1 MKIVDGWVD
10 VAIRKPNL
18 DNTFG
23 PLIDKPWFIVVHGTA
38 ETGRPTAVHIAE
50 VMQRKTDDF
59 GHVIPVE
66 DRKSV
71 HFIIDKD
78 GTLVQQLPITSSAW
92 GNGGPPPGQPPSDPW
107 LPPGNPNNYTI
118 SIEHVKW
125 TADNSEELTPQQK
138 KTSFALIDELCKV
151 TGISRRTSKT
161 DPEQVIR
168 HGGIIGHFNISPGDR
183 KNCPGTFPWVELRNF
198 LTEEEDEVVH
208 LDLELNKA
216 RVLTAPTIVGG
227 KGWLCLSAD
236 FGTATVRVAL
246 KHRGGHWE
254 IKDAVEVASTGD
266 HQVIC
271 ELGKEPY
278 QDVTKISAQVTAI
291 SVPNVVVSLDI
302 TPNKP
307 YPTAD

>member
-10 VAIRKPNL
+10 IAIQMRNL

-23 PLIDKPWFIVVHGTA
+23 PLIAKPWFIVVHGTA
-38 ETGRPTAVHIAE
+38 DTGKPTAVQVAQD
-50 VMQRKTDDF
+50 MQRKD
-59 GHVIPVE
+59 IAIE
-66 DRKSV
+66 NRKSV

-78 GTLVQQLPITSSAW
+78 GSLVQQLPITLSAW
-92 GNGGPPPGQPPSDPW
+92 GNGGPPPDQPPSDPW

-125 TADNSEELTPQQK
+125 TADNSEELTSQQK

-151 TGISRRTSKT
+151 TGIPRHTSKT
-161 DPEQVIR
+161 DSEQVIR

-198 LTEEEDEVVH
+198 LTKEEDEMVH

-216 RVLTAPTIVGG
+216 RVLAAPTTVGR
-227 KGWLCLSAD
+227 LSLSAD

-246 KHRGGHWE
+246 KHRGLHWE
-254 IKDAVEVASTGD
+254 IKDAVQVASTD
-266 HQVIC
+266 DQVVIDI
-271 ELGKEPY
+271 PS
-278 QDVTKISAQVTAI
+278 DVTKISAQVTAI
-291 SVPNVVVSLDI
+291 SGPEVVVSLDSM
-302 TPNKP
+302 P
-307 YPTAD
+307 AG